1 MNKTELDELIT
12 STFKGLENNNFATIG
27 MPDKPMWE
35 APLIGV
41 AAGDDAYFDFL
52 KEHIGDFHWSPIDA
66 FLLKYGVKYDDAHFS
81 VQGNQINVKDN
92 QVNVKNNQIGGKDNQ
107 ISNPTNSFGTL
118 VPESANLRVISIAFP
133 QTKETKE
140 TQINEHLCP
149 SRNWIVSR
157 GEWEPL
163 LKTFSG
169 RLVVA
174 FENLGIRAVSID
186 LQPEFSV
193 VITGPLGL
201 ASTWS
206 HRHYAHAAGLGTFG
220 LSDGLITE
228 KGKAVRFTSLIVE
241 APIEITERQYTG
253 PYDWCLFHKNGSCG
267 KCINRC
273 PIQAISFDGHN
284 KDTCLDYEDYFAE
297 HYWPDG
303 LDRKDYI
310 LGCGLCQV
318 GIPCQDKRP

>member
-1 MNKTELDELIT
+1 MNKNELDNLILN
-12 STFKGLENNNFATIG
+12 TFNGLENNNFTTLG

-41 AAGDDAYFDFL
+41 VAGDDKYFDFL
-52 KEHIGDFHWSPIDA
+52 KEHIGNFHWSPIDA
-66 FLLKYGVKYDDAHFS
+66 FQLKYGAAS
-81 VQGNQINVKDN
+81 GAA
-92 QVNVKNNQIGGKDNQ
+92 
-107 ISNPTNSFGTL
+107 P
-118 VPESANLRVISIAFP
+118 ANLRVVSIAFP
-133 QTKETKE
+133 QTMETKK
-140 TQINEHLCP
+140 TQIQETLCP

-169 RLVVA
+169 RLVAA
-174 FENLGIRAVSID
+174 FEVMGIRAVSID

-193 VITGPLGL
+193 VHTGPLGL

-228 KGKAVRFTSLIVE
+228 KGKAVRFTSLIIETPV
-241 APIEITERQYTG
+241 EITERQYTG
-253 PYDWCLFHKNGSCG
+253 PYDWCLFYKNGSCG

-273 PIQAISFDGHN
+273 PIKAISFEGHN
-284 KDTCLDYEDYFAE
+284 KNTCLDYEDYFEE

-310 LGCGLCQV
+310 TGCGLCQV
-318 GIPCQDKRP
+318 DIPCQDKRP

>member
-1 MNKTELDELIT
+1 MNKKELDNLILNT
-12 STFKGLENNNFATIG
+12 YDGLENNNFSTLG

-35 APLIGV
+35 PPLVGV
-41 AAGDDAYFDFL
+41 ASGDDEYFDFL
-52 KEHIGDFHWSPIDA
+52 KEHIGAFHWSPMDA
-66 FLLKYGVKYDDAHFS
+66 FQLKYNDAPQNIPVS
-81 VQGNQINVKDN
+81 TTDAPTVAQTNQR
-92 QVNVKNNQIGGKDNQ
+92 G
-107 ISNPTNSFGTL
+107 ISTIAP
-118 VPESANLRVISIAFP
+118 ANLRVVSIAFP
-133 QTKETKE
+133 QTMETKE
-140 TQINEHLCP
+140 TQIAETLCP

-169 RLVVA
+169 RLVA
-174 FENLGIRAVSID
+174 ALEAKGIRAVSID

-193 VITGPLGL
+193 VRTGPLGL

-206 HRHYAHAAGLGTFG
+206 HRHYAYAAGLGTFG

-228 KGKAVRFTSLIVE
+228 KGKAVRFTSLIIE
-241 APIEITERQYTG
+241 APVEITDRKYTG
-253 PYDWCLFHKNGSCG
+253 PYDWCLFYKNGSCG

-273 PIQAISFDGHN
+273 PVQAISFEGHDKN
-284 KDTCLDYEDYFAE
+284 TCLAYEDYFEE

-310 LGCGLCQV
+310 TGCGLCQV